1 MHQVPNIVTKL
12 GRGGEGELI
21 ENMPIGSVICP
32 KELCTMHI
40 VRYVRAMQ
48 TKEGA
53 ALSIHRIA
61 DGKIEAIEFAADKD
75 TKHLGEKLK
84 NIRTRKNALIVS
96 ISHGKTSEIANGESS
111 FNIGDTVVV
120 ITDTESTINQLNDIF
135 EDTLS

>member
-1 MHQVPNIVTKL
+1 
-12 GRGGEGELI
+12 
-21 ENMPIGSVICP
+21 
-32 KELCTMHI
+32 MHI

-61 DGKIEAIEFAADKD
+61 DGKIEAIEFTADKD